1 MASFINKCCSY
12 CCAACSLFVMAGI
25 SFTFLDLGNAIS
37 GSLFVNL
44 GAGLQGLFQLLT
56 GNESMGTL
64 VSILLGGFMGLISI
78 LIFPIHWL
86 LFYRPDDIYM
96 AVAMTVPW
104 ILAISIS
111 AAIFAKSSR
120 EGLFIAIYLAIGYI
134 VFGTVVYL
142 GSTILL
148 QSATGTTIGTGVIDG
163 IFRGLT
169 DLHPILAIILAS
181 LEGCLIGAAFGALI
195 GSLKYD
201 PSKSDYQPKVR
212 ETKDDSDNKSDTPG
226 MDASFPYE
234 VGEY

>member
-12 CCAACSLFVMAGI
+12 CCAACSLFIMAGI

-44 GAGLQGLFQLLT
+44 GAGLQGLFQIIT

-96 AVAMTVPW
+96 AVAMTIPW

-111 AAIFAKSSR
+111 AGIFAKSSR
-120 EGLFIAIYLAIGYI
+120 EGLFIAVYLAVGYI

-142 GSTILL
+142 GSTLLL

-169 DLHPILAIILAS
+169 DLHPILAIFLAS
-181 LEGCLIGAAFGALI
+181 LEGCLIGAAFGAFI

-201 PSKSDYQPKVR
+201 PSKSDYQPKKR
-212 ETKDDSDNKSDTPG
+212 MKTDTIEGKPEKTG
-226 MDASFPYE
+226 TDPTFPYD